1 MAAFDLASITRGQWM
16 RGSRGIGRYSPAP
29 MASSDELVPSAS
41 ELKVLRSFASRRNF
55 KRAGERFLSAAERSG
70 LQPQHR
76 VLDLGCGPGRF
87 AVALSQYLDEQGS
100 YVGLDV
106 SRDAIEICNRRIG
119 SRLPSFEFVWAD
131 VTNPR
136 YSYRGTVRAAE
147 YRFPFQ
153 DESFDFAFSNSLFT
167 HLLPADTAHYIGEIG
182 RVLRPSG
189 RTLNTIFLLNDDS
202 RDLLAQDDPAHE
214 LPFTVEG
221 VARVKDA
228 ERPEA
233 WIAVEE
239 DFVRDAHRAAGL
251 RIEEVQY
258 GAWPGRDARGV
269 GFGKKDALL
278 AVKR

>member
-1 MAAFDLASITRGQWM
+1 
-16 RGSRGIGRYSPAP
+16 
-29 MASSDELVPSAS
+29 MASGDELVPSAA
-41 ELKVLRSFASRRNF
+41 ELKVLRSFAGKRNF
-55 KRAGERFLSAAERSG
+55 KRAGRRFLRAAKRSG

-87 AVALSQYLDEQGS
+87 AVALSRYLNEQGS

-119 SRLPSFEFVWAD
+119 SRLPSFDFVWAD

-136 YSYRGTVRAAE
+136 YSDRGTVRASE
-147 YRFPFQ
+147 YRFPFE
-153 DESFDFAFSNSLFT
+153 DKSFDFVFSNSLFT

-182 RVLRPSG
+182 RVLRPGG
-189 RTLNTIFLLNDDS
+189 RTLNTIFLLNDES
-202 RDLLAQDDPAHE
+202 RTLLARDEPAHE
-214 LPFTVEG
+214 VPFTVEG

-233 WIAVEE
+233 WIAIEE
-239 DFVRDAHRAAGL
+239 DFVRDAHRTAGL
-251 RIEEVQY
+251 RIEAVRY

-269 GFGKKDALL
+269 GFGKKDGIL
-278 AVKR
+278 AAKD

>member
-1 MAAFDLASITRGQWM
+1 M
-16 RGSRGIGRYSPAP
+16 RGSGRSGRDSPAP
-29 MASSDELVPSAS
+29 TASGDELVPPAA
-41 ELKVLRSFASRRNF
+41 ELKVLRSFASKGNF
-55 KRAGERFLSAAERSG
+55 KRAGRRFLRAAKRSG
-70 LQPQHR
+70 LKPQHR

-87 AVALSQYLDEQGS
+87 AVALSRYLNEQGS

-119 SRLPSFEFVWAD
+119 SRLPSFDFVWAD
-131 VTNPR
+131 VINPR
-136 YSYRGTVRAAE
+136 YSDGGTVRASE
-147 YRFPFQ
+147 YRFPFE
-153 DESFDFAFSNSLFT
+153 DESFDFVFSNSLFT

-182 RVLRPSG
+182 RVLKPSG

-239 DFVRDAHRAAGL
+239 KFVRDAHRAAGL
-251 RIEEVQY
+251 RIEDVQY
-258 GAWPGRDARGV
+258 GAWPGRDAGGV
-269 GFGKKDALL
+269 GFGKKDGVL
-278 AVKR
+278 AVKE